1 MTFEEAMQQRRY
13 IRINSVSEF
22 TEFIHKYKNEY
33 MWTNGKPLS
42 YALEGRSIY
51 AETINRYGCLYIR
64 DGGDPYTKTLA
75 AYRLCGNETAIDYSE
90 FRKIIISDTAWDK
103 LFEGE

>member
-13 IRINSVSEF
+13 IQIDSIGEL
-22 TEFIHKYKNEY
+22 TEFVNKYQNEY

-42 YALEGRSIY
+42 YALDERSLY
-51 AETINRYGCLYIR
+51 AETINRYGYLYIR
-64 DGGDPYTKTLA
+64 DGGDPYTKTIA
-75 AYRLCGNETAIDYSE
+75 AYRLCGNDIPIDYSE

>member
-13 IRINSVSEF
+13 IRINSVREF

-42 YALEGRSIY
+42 AALEGRSIY
-51 AETINRYGCLYIR
+51 AETINKYGCLYIR
-64 DGGDPYTKTLA
+64 DGGDPYPKTLA